1 MYPIDKTKTKVTLKR
16 KEVQRAKRTSSNLP
30 FCRNNRFYLEM
41 IYQET
46 HKHITYTRKTIQMIK
61 EATFKKK
68 NMRIWIKKES
78 FTIFLFQCF
87 LNFYFHVKEH

>member
-16 KEVQRAKRTSSNLP
+16 KEVQGAKRTSSNLP
-30 FCRNNRFYLEM
+30 FCRINRFYLEM

-46 HKHITYTRKTIQMIK
+46 HRNITYTRKTIQMIK

-68 NMRIWIKKES
+68 IGES
-78 FTIFLFQCF
+78 GLRRNLLLFF
-87 LNFYFHVKEH
+87 FFNAF

>member
-41 IYQET
+41 IYQ
-46 HKHITYTRKTIQMIK
+46 
-61 EATFKKK
+61 
-68 NMRIWIKKES
+68 
-78 FTIFLFQCF
+78 
-87 LNFYFHVKEH
+87 